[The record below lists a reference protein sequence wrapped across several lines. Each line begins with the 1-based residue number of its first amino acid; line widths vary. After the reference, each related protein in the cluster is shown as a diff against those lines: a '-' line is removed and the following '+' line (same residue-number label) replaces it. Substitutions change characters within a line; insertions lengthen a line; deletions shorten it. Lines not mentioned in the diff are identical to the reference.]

1 MTKKKVKRRPKK
13 LLIAI
18 IVLLII
24 GILTTS
30 YFIFFKK
37 ETVKEAKVVSKIDKY
52 GYVLKSNKSEAYK
65 KLFKE
70 LKTVLSGKVDEKKYA
85 KVITKMFIVDFYS
98 LNDRTAKTDVGGVDF
113 VHKDV
118 LENFILNAEDTFY
131 KYVES
136 NIYKERKQ
144 NLPTVDKVT
153 VSSVEKTSFS
163 YGEQTDDDAY
173 KVKANWTYKDSKHS
187 SEYQNEATFIYV
199 HDGKKLTLV
208 EISDTD
214 ESQE

>member
-1 MTKKKVKRRPKK
+1 MTKKKVKRKPKK
-13 LLIAI
+13 LLIVI

-24 GILTTS
+24 AIAVGS
-30 YFIFFKK
+30 YFLFFKK
-37 ETVKEAKVVSKIDKY
+37 ENVKEAKVISKIDKY
-52 GYVLKSNKSEAYK
+52 GYVLKSNKSDAYK

-70 LKTVLSGKVDEKKYA
+70 LETVLSGKVDEKKYV

-113 VHKDV
+113 VHKDI
-118 LENFILNAEDTFY
+118 LDNFILNAEDTFY

-144 NLPTVDKVT
+144 SLPTVDKIT
-153 VSSVEKTSFS
+153 ISSIEKTTFS
-163 YGEQTDDDAY
+163 YGEQTDENAY
-173 KVKANWTYKDSKHS
+173 KVKANWTYKDSAS
-187 SEYQNEATFIYV
+187 SSGYQDEATFIYV
-199 HDGKKLTLV
+199 HDGKKLGLV
-208 EISDTD
+208 EISDTN

>member
-1 MTKKKVKRRPKK
+1 MTKKKVKRKPKK
-13 LLIAI
+13 LLII
-18 IVLLII
+18 LII
-24 GILTTS
+24 IFVIIIGVLS
-30 YFIFFKK
+30 YFMFFKK
-37 ETVKEAKVVSKIDKY
+37 ESVKEAKVVSKIDNY
-52 GYVLKSNKSEAYK
+52 GYVLKSNKSDTYK

-70 LKTVLSGKVDEKKYA
+70 LKTVLSGKVDEKEYA

-144 NLPTVDKVT
+144 KLPTVDKVT
-153 VSSVEKTSFS
+153 ISNVEKTTFS
-163 YGEQTDDDAY
+163 YNDKTDEDAY
-173 KVKANWTYKDSKHS
+173 KVNANWTYKDSLS
-187 SEYQNEATFIYV
+187 STGYQDEATFIYV
-199 HDGKKLTLV
+199 HDGKKLVLV